1 MIVLSLVR
9 SNDRGDVGFLAER
22 RRMNVAVTRA
32 RRQVAL
38 IGDTATLACD
48 PFLAGLIEHA
58 QRSGAY
64 RSAFEYGDL

>member
-1 MIVLSLVR
+1 
-9 SNDRGDVGFLAER
+9 
-22 RRMNVAVTRA
+22 MNVAVTRA

-48 PFLAGLIEHA
+48 PLLAGLIEHA